1 MSALIKLDL
10 TAENRRTQ
18 RRKVVEDARIINKHG
33 GWSLI
38 DCTVQDISEGGA
50 KLQIAPSV
58 EIPSEFDLLLVKEMQ
73 IIPVRIRWRRRDFMG
88 VQFTGPVRDAPPFR
102 LC

>member
-1 MSALIKLDL
+1 MSAAIKLDL
-10 TAENRRTQ
+10 NGENRRSQ
-18 RRKVVEDARIINKHG
+18 RRTVVEDARIVNKRG

-38 DCTVQDISEGGA
+38 NCTVRDISEGGA

-58 EIPSEFDLLLVKEMQ
+58 EIPTEFDLLLVKEMQ

-88 VQFTGPVRDAPPFR
+88 VQFTAPTRTAPPFR